1 MSQQE
6 LEQLDELK
14 ADGEDS
20 AVADPVTP
28 EGGAEKKRKADKKQG
43 DMSADKIE
51 DTVKTPQGTA
61 DKKSP
66 ARAADKGMKESVEE
80 MFAGEDLTEEFKEKA
95 VVVFE
100 AAVNFKLQEEAQR
113 LEEEFNQKLD
123 EQVETAV
130 ADLVEKTD
138 SYLDYVVEQW
148 MQQNEIA
155 IEKGI
160 RAEIAESFLTGL
172 RDLFVEHNVDLPEES
187 VDVIVDMTEQLETT
201 ETKLNDALNENIELR
216 KAVEEAKR
224 VDVFES
230 VSSDLAETQVE
241 KLKALTEGLEFVDLD
256 DYKRKVE
263 IVKENY
269 FSEAKALTESVDDE
283 PLEEPEVINSNN
295 EVAKYADAISRT
307 IRK

>member
-66 ARAADKGMKESVEE
+66 ARTADKGMKESVEE
-80 MFAGEDLTEEFKEKA
+80 MFAGEELTEEFKEKA